1 MPDLSAMLERGP
13 VVCAEGYL
21 FECER
26 RGYLQAG
33 AFVPEV
39 VLDHPDVVEELHREF
54 VHAGSDV
61 VEAFTYYGHRQKL
74 RVVGK
79 EDILEPLNRQALSV
93 AAGVARQTG
102 TLLAGNVC
110 NTNVYEPGSP
120 AVAEVRAAFEE
131 QVAWAAEAGA
141 DMIIAETFSWLGE
154 ALLALEAIRGA
165 GLPAVVTFAAHRDGT
180 MRDGGSPEDACRR
193 AEQAG
198 ASVVGLNCIRGPRTM
213 LPLLERVRDAVSCEV
228 AALPVPYRT
237 TEAGADD
244 AGPARSRAGRRAG
257 LPDRARPLHLHPPG
271 TGRVRRRRARARRP
285 LPGRL
290 LRRRAAPHP
299 RRGRGGRQGPAGLPV
314 FP

>member
-1 MPDLSAMLERGP
+1 
-13 VVCAEGYL
+13 
-21 FECER
+21 
-26 RGYLQAG
+26 
-33 AFVPEV
+33 
-39 VLDHPDVVEELHREF
+39 
-54 VHAGSDV
+54 V

-120 AVAEVRAAFEE
+120 AVPEVRAAFEE

-165 GLPAVVTFAAHRDGT
+165 GLPAVVTFAVHRDGT
-180 MRDGGSPEDACRR
+180 MRDGGSPEDACRQ

-213 LPLLERVRDAVSCEV
+213 LPLLERLRDAVACEV
-228 AALPVPYRT
+228 AALPVAYRT
-237 TEAGADD
+237 TEAEPTMQALRDHALGGAQ
-244 AGPARSRAGRRAG
+244 ASRRRSTPFTCAARSWASSPPPRSARRRTWASAVAPPHHIRAVAGRYR
-257 LPDRARPLHLHPPG
+257 LPSSQTPDISALVPRHRP
-271 TGRVRRRRARARRP
+271 RIVV
-285 LPGRL
+285 LPG
-290 LRRRAAPHP
+290 LRRR
-299 RRGRGGRQGPAGLPV
+299 L
-314 FP
+314 